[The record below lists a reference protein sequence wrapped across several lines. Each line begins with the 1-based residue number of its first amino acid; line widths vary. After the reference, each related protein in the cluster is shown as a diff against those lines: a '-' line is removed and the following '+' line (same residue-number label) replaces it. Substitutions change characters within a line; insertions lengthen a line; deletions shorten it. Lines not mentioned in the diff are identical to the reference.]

1 MIMNKHS
8 MVFIIPI
15 VLLGVITLLEFSK
28 VSLLEQELSL
38 ASQDNTRLKDELSSK
53 DKELNATKIE
63 LAQRVNELSSTKEE
77 LKRVVSELSSTKEEL
92 NRAVSELNSA
102 RERLTSTEH
111 ELSSTK
117 NELNITKDELSNARR
132 ELNEVKQQYNIFK
145 NRVNHLEEQLQGY
158 TYREDKGDMVTSYA
172 KGYESYKTLI
182 EPIIASINN
191 RFKFPYNIPVEV
203 NSCSNADYAA
213 YTLINYTYE
222 DNSIKE
228 RRVSKIVLCKES
240 IEALNELTNILYNH
254 GIISSRDYALKLYI
268 RFIVYHELGHAMIRI
283 ADINTGSREESL
295 VDDFALY
302 MLIKDGED
310 INPLLALYKELAR
323 LEKEGMIDAKS
334 PSSLYLNNQQR
345 YHDYS
350 CLAHGAGISSIHI
363 DIGERDG
370 GDCRVIWYEVSNGW
384 SKALALWTNMN

>member
-8 MVFIIPI
+8 MVFIIPL
-15 VLLGVITLLEFSK
+15 VLLGVIALLVFSK
-28 VSLLEQELSL
+28 VSSLEQELSL

-63 LAQRVNELSSTKEE
+63 LVQRVNELN
-77 LKRVVSELSSTKEEL
+77 STKEEL
-92 NRAVSELNSA
+92 NRAVSELNSVREELNSV

-117 NELNITKDELSNARR
+117 NELNITKDELINARR
-132 ELNEVKQQYNIFK
+132 ELNDVKQQYNIL
-145 NRVNHLEEQLQGY
+145 NDRVKQLEEQLQGY

-182 EPIIASINN
+182 EPIIALINN

-203 NSCSNADYAA
+203 NSCSNADYSA

-222 DNSIKE
+222 DNSVEE

-240 IEALNELTNILYNH
+240 IEDLNELTNILYNH
-254 GIISSRDYALKLYI
+254 GIISSKDYALKLYI

-283 ADINTGSREESL
+283 ADMNTGSREESL

-334 PSSLYLNNQQR
+334 PSSLYLSNQQR

-363 DIGERDG
+363 DIGERG
-370 GDCRVIWYEVSNGW
+370 GKDCRVIWYEVSNGW
-384 SKALALWTNMN
+384 SKTLALWTI

>member
-8 MVFIIPI
+8 MVFIIPL
-15 VLLGVITLLEFSK
+15 VLLGVIALLVFSK
-28 VSLLEQELSL
+28 VSSLEQELSL
-38 ASQDNTRLKDELSSK
+38 ASQDNTRLKVELSSK
-53 DKELNATKIE
+53 DKELNSTKIE
-63 LAQRVNELSSTKEE
+63 LVQRVNELN
-77 LKRVVSELSSTKEEL
+77 STKEEL
-92 NRAVSELNSA
+92 NRAVSELNSVREELNSV

-117 NELNITKDELSNARR
+117 NELNITKDELINARR
-132 ELNEVKQQYNIFK
+132 ELNDVKQQYNIL
-145 NRVNHLEEQLQGY
+145 NDRVKQLEEQLQGY
-158 TYREDKGDMVTSYA
+158 TYREDKGDTVTSYA

-182 EPIIASINN
+182 ESIIALINN

-222 DNSIKE
+222 DNSVEE

-240 IEALNELTNILYNH
+240 IEDLNELTNILYNH
-254 GIISSRDYALKLYI
+254 GIISSKDYALKLYI

-283 ADINTGSREESL
+283 ADMNTGSREESL
-295 VDDFALY
+295 ADDFALY

-334 PSSLYLNNQQR
+334 PSSLYLSNQQR

-363 DIGERDG
+363 DIGERDSK
-370 GDCRVIWYEVSNGW
+370 DCRVIWYEVSNGW
-384 SKALALWTNMN
+384 SKTLALWTK

>member
-8 MVFIIPI
+8 IVLIIPI
-15 VLLGVITLLEFSK
+15 VLLGVAALFAFSK
-28 VSLLEQELSL
+28 VSSLEQELSL
-38 ASQDNTRLKDELSSK
+38 AIQDNTRIKDELSSK

-63 LAQRVNELSSTKEE
+63 LVQRL
-77 LKRVVSELSSTKEEL
+77 SELNSTKEEL
-92 NRAVSELNSA
+92 NRVLSELNSA

-117 NELNITKDELSNARR
+117 NELNITKDELNNARR
-132 ELNEVKQQYNIFK
+132 ELNEVKQQYNILN
-145 NRVNHLEEQLQGY
+145 NRVKQLEEQLQVY

-182 EPIIASINN
+182 EPIIALINN

-240 IEALNELTNILYNH
+240 IEDLNESTNILYNQ
-254 GIISSRDYALKLYI
+254 GIISSKDYALKLYI
-268 RFIVYHELGHAMIRI
+268 RFIVYHELGHAMIRM

-302 MLIKDGED
+302 MIIKDGED

-334 PSSLYLNNQQR
+334 PSSLYLTNQQR

-350 CLAHGAGISSIHI
+350 CLAHGAGISSIYI

-370 GDCRVIWYEVSNGW
+370 DECKVIWYEVSNGW
-384 SKALALWTNMN
+384 SKALAVWTNMK

>member
-1 MIMNKHS
+1 
-8 MVFIIPI
+8 MVFIIPL
-15 VLLGVITLLEFSK
+15 VLLGVIALLVFSK
-28 VSLLEQELSL
+28 VSSLEQELSL

-63 LAQRVNELSSTKEE
+63 LVQRVNELN
-77 LKRVVSELSSTKEEL
+77 STKEEL
-92 NRAVSELNSA
+92 NRAVSELNSV

-117 NELNITKDELSNARR
+117 NELNITKDELINARR
-132 ELNEVKQQYNIFK
+132 ELNDVKQQYNIL
-145 NRVNHLEEQLQGY
+145 NDRVKQLEEQLQGY

-182 EPIIASINN
+182 EPIIALINN

-222 DNSIKE
+222 DNSVEE

-240 IEALNELTNILYNH
+240 IEDLNELTNILYNH
-254 GIISSRDYALKLYI
+254 GIISSKDYALKLYI

-283 ADINTGSREESL
+283 ADMNTGSREESL

-334 PSSLYLNNQQR
+334 PSSLYLSNQQR

-370 GDCRVIWYEVSNGW
+370 KDCRVIWYEVSNGW
-384 SKALALWTNMN
+384 SKALALWTI

>member
-8 MVFIIPI
+8 MVFIIPL
-15 VLLGVITLLEFSK
+15 VLLGVIALLVFSK
-28 VSLLEQELSL
+28 VSSLEQELSL

-53 DKELNATKIE
+53 DKELNSTKIE
-63 LAQRVNELSSTKEE
+63 LVQRVNELN
-77 LKRVVSELSSTKEEL
+77 STKEEL
-92 NRAVSELNSA
+92 NRAVSELNSVREELNSV

-117 NELNITKDELSNARR
+117 NELNITKDELINARR
-132 ELNEVKQQYNIFK
+132 ELNDVKQQYNIL
-145 NRVNHLEEQLQGY
+145 NDRVKQLEEQLQGY

-182 EPIIASINN
+182 EPIIALINN

-222 DNSIKE
+222 DNSVEE

-240 IEALNELTNILYNH
+240 IEDLNELTNILYNH
-254 GIISSRDYALKLYI
+254 GIISSKDYALKLYI

-283 ADINTGSREESL
+283 ADMNTGSREESL

-334 PSSLYLNNQQR
+334 PSSLYLSNQQR

-370 GDCRVIWYEVSNGW
+370 EDCRVIWYEVSNGW
-384 SKALALWTNMN
+384 SKTLALWTK

>member
-8 MVFIIPI
+8 MVFIIPL
-15 VLLGVITLLEFSK
+15 VLLGVIALLVFSK
-28 VSLLEQELSL
+28 VSSLEQELSL
-38 ASQDNTRLKDELSSK
+38 ASQDNTRLKVELSSK

-63 LAQRVNELSSTKEE
+63 LVQRVNELN
-77 LKRVVSELSSTKEEL
+77 STKEEL
-92 NRAVSELNSA
+92 NRAVSELNSVREELNSV

-117 NELNITKDELSNARR
+117 NELNITKDELINARR
-132 ELNEVKQQYNIFK
+132 ELNDVKQQYNIL
-145 NRVNHLEEQLQGY
+145 NDRVKQLEEQLQGY

-182 EPIIASINN
+182 EPIIALINN

-222 DNSIKE
+222 DNSVEE

-240 IEALNELTNILYNH
+240 IEDLNELTNILYNH
-254 GIISSRDYALKLYI
+254 GIISSKDYALKLYI

-283 ADINTGSREESL
+283 ADMNTGSREESL

-334 PSSLYLNNQQR
+334 PSSLYLSNQQR

-363 DIGERDG
+363 DIGERSG
-370 GDCRVIWYEVSNGW
+370 KDCRVIWYEVSNGW
-384 SKALALWTNMN
+384 SKALALWTK

>member
-15 VLLGVITLLEFSK
+15 VLLGVVTLFAFSK
-28 VSLLEQELSL
+28 VSSLEQELSL
-38 ASQDNTRLKDELSSK
+38 AIQDNTRLKDELSSK

-63 LAQRVNELSSTKEE
+63 LVQR
-77 LKRVVSELSSTKEEL
+77 VSELNSTKEEL
-92 NRAVSELNSA
+92 NRALSELNSA

-117 NELNITKDELSNARR
+117 NELNITKDELSNTRR
-132 ELNEVKQQYNIFK
+132 ELNEVKQQYNILN
-145 NRVNHLEEQLQGY
+145 NRVKQLEEQLQGY
-158 TYREDKGDMVTSYA
+158 TYREDKGDMVTSYT

-182 EPIIASINN
+182 EPIIALINN

-240 IEALNELTNILYNH
+240 IEDINESTNILYNQ
-254 GIISSRDYALKLYI
+254 GIISNKDYALKLYI
-268 RFIVYHELGHAMIRI
+268 RFIVYHELGHAMIRM

-334 PSSLYLNNQQR
+334 PSSLYLNYQQM

-363 DIGERDG
+363 DIGERED
-370 GDCRVIWYEVSNGW
+370 DECKVIWYEVSHGW
-384 SKALALWTNMN
+384 SKALALWTK